1 MNKFVIVF
9 ASLLT
14 LAITPAQARH
24 HHIQHKSVS
33 QCVETGNIMQPCA
46 YQPNFLAGVKSIN
59 VKMHRE
65 RHSET
70 TIISH
75 PAGCPRS
82 AFCGCGTS
90 VEVFGHPVRELF
102 LAANWYKFP
111 RTSPQPGAVMVRQ
124 HHVALLKEHIEGSV
138 WLVIDHNS
146 GGHLSRIHARSIAG
160 YTIVSPR
167 A

>member
-1 MNKFVIVF
+1 MNKFAIVF

-24 HHIQHKSVS
+24 RHIQHKSVS

-65 RHSET
+65 RHSEA

-75 PAGCPRS
+75 PSGCPRS
-82 AFCGCGTS
+82 AFCGCGAS
-90 VEVFGHPVRELF
+90 VELFGHPVRELY
-102 LAANWYKFP
+102 LAANWFKFP
-111 RTSPQPGAVMVRQ
+111 RTSPAPNTAAVRS
-124 HHVALLKEHIEGSV
+124 HHVFVLKQHIEGST
-138 WLVIDHNS
+138 WLVYDANS
-146 GGHLSRIHARSIAG
+146 GHHQTRLHERSIAG
-160 YTIVSPR
+160 YTIVSPH